1 MMMFAQTLRWAA
13 RSLWAHRVRSAL
25 TVLSVTIGSF
35 AIVFIS
41 SIAQS
46 GIETILRG
54 VEELGGARLLLIVP
68 REAEKA
74 APLRAA
80 TYRSGLTR
88 QDRDGVLRD
97 LPHVVDYAL
106 YAQLGKQEL
115 LSDAGR
121 SVQADLIA
129 GDGDF
134 QRIYGLPTRAG
145 RSISNE
151 DDSQHARVCVVGD
164 AVARALWRDSPL
176 ARHLSVAGMRCEV
189 AGVLAPSQRV
199 GVSFG
204 FDWDQLVILPFET
217 VAESLTQ
224 TRASA
229 LMLVKTDAPSSNDY
243 VKRVID
249 LRLLRRHHGIDNFS
263 IMDFSDILG
272 QFYTAFAVMEAIVG
286 GLASFALLIG
296 GIGIMNMML
305 VSLSERVRE
314 IGILRALGARPGNIR
329 LQFLIE
335 ATLLSAVGGVAG
347 VVGGIVAASGTSALI
362 VSFSGAW
369 LGSVS
374 YLAVGISLLA
384 ALGVGVLFG
393 WLPAHQ
399 AGALSPVEAMRR

>member
-1 MMMFAQTLRWAA
+1 
-13 RSLWAHRVRSAL
+13 
-25 TVLSVTIGSF
+25 
-35 AIVFIS
+35 
-41 SIAQS
+41 
-46 GIETILRG
+46 
-54 VEELGGARLLLIVP
+54 
-68 REAEKA
+68 
-74 APLRAA
+74 
-80 TYRSGLTR
+80 
-88 QDRDGVLRD
+88 
-97 LPHVVDYAL
+97 
-106 YAQLGKQEL
+106 
-115 LSDAGR
+115 
-121 SVQADLIA
+121 
-129 GDGDF
+129 
-134 QRIYGLPTRAG
+134 
-145 RSISNE
+145 
-151 DDSQHARVCVVGD
+151 VVGD